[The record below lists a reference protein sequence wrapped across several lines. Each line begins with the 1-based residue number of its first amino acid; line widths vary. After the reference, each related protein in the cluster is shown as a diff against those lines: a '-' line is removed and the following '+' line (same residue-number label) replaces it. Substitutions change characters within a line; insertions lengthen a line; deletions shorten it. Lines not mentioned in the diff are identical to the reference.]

1 MKQTQITIKT
11 LAIVLFASSL
21 LLAACSKSRR
31 ATRKTVGVELKELPC
46 EEDSRS
52 NNKYFRAHGIGESQN
67 LTTAK
72 QKALLNAKQNVA
84 SLINS
89 TLKSV
94 TDNYVNERTFGDD
107 SEFEAKFESMTREVV
122 QQKLS
127 DVEVTC
133 QKNTSMKDGTYKSF
147 YAIQIDKNVILND
160 IQNGISRDKKLQID
174 YDKMKFE
181 EKFNQEMEKL
191 EKESGY

>member
-1 MKQTQITIKT
+1 MMIAVIS
-11 LAIVLFASSL
+11 LSIIVLS
-21 LLAACSKSRR
+21 CSKSRR

-46 EEDSRS
+46 ESDSRS
-52 NNKYFRAHGIGESQN
+52 NKKYFRAHGMGESQN

-72 QKALLNAKQNVA
+72 QKGLLNAKQTVA

-94 TDNYVNERTFGDD
+94 TDNYVNERTFGDK
-107 SEFEAKFESMTREVV
+107 SEFEAKFENMTREVV
-122 QQKLS
+122 KQKLS
-127 DVEVTC
+127 DIEIVC
-133 QKNTSMKDGTYKSF
+133 QKNTTLKGQNKYKSF
-147 YAIQIDKNVILND
+147 YAIQIDKDVILNE
-160 IQNGISRDKKLQID
+160 ISNGISKNKKLQID

-191 EKESGY
+191 ESEGVY